1 MPEKKSSSK
10 FINWNVL
17 FVLVIILFVLTFFL
31 RSFFIHT
38 KEISFNYFKNELLL
52 QQKVERINILNKQKV
67 YVFLK
72 HSKTQKNITVDRFQP
87 DYYFE
92 IGSID
97 FFEEELKQIQNNLTE
112 KNKIIQTYT
121 NDTYGW
127 LDILSWLIPLVMI
140 YFFWS
145 FWRRVANASKSGGL
159 GIFDFGKSKPHEY
172 NYQNNIQ
179 KITFKDVAGYD
190 EAKQEIMEVIQ
201 FLKTPNVYKS
211 LGAKIPKGILL
222 LGPPGTGK
230 THMAKAV
237 AGEANVPFFSLS
249 GSEFVELFVGVGAA
263 RVRDLFMKA
272 KERAPSIVFIDEIDS
287 IGRVRSA
294 AASFQVNDEREST
307 LNQLL
312 SEMDGFDVNT
322 NVIVIAASNR
332 PDILDS
338 ALLRPGRFD
347 RHVYLDLPNK
357 NEREAIFKVHSQC
370 FVLDSTIKHEELAA
384 LTPGFSGADI
394 ANACNEAALI
404 AARNKKKKVELNDF
418 QEALERIVI
427 GPEKKSKIISQSEKK
442 IIATHESG
450 HAIVAN
456 QLKQMYRINKISII
470 PRGKT
475 LGSTFIQFKEQ
486 EIFTLSQL
494 LDLICVLLSGK
505 ASEEVLLNECSSGSV
520 DDLEKATLQAYQL
533 IINYGLN
540 KELGS
545 VSFNLLLQNQT
556 NFQKPYSE
564 STAALIDYEV
574 RKIIKKEYERALNIL
589 IEKKQLLQ
597 FISYELLKN
606 EVLQRDELLQ
616 IFNQRASED

>member
-1 MPEKKSSSK
+1 
-10 FINWNVL
+10 
-17 FVLVIILFVLTFFL
+17 
-31 RSFFIHT
+31 
-38 KEISFNYFKNELLL
+38 
-52 QQKVERINILNKQKV
+52 
-67 YVFLK
+67 
-72 HSKTQKNITVDRFQP
+72 
-87 DYYFE
+87 
-92 IGSID
+92 
-97 FFEEELKQIQNNLTE
+97 
-112 KNKIIQTYT
+112 
-121 NDTYGW
+121 
-127 LDILSWLIPLVMI
+127 
-140 YFFWS
+140 
-145 FWRRVANASKSGGL
+145 
-159 GIFDFGKSKPHEY
+159 
-172 NYQNNIQ
+172 
-179 KITFKDVAGYD
+179 
-190 EAKQEIMEVIQ
+190 
-201 FLKTPNVYKS
+201 
-211 LGAKIPKGILL
+211 
-222 LGPPGTGK
+222 
-230 THMAKAV
+230 
-237 AGEANVPFFSLS
+237 
-249 GSEFVELFVGVGAA
+249 
-263 RVRDLFMKA
+263 
-272 KERAPSIVFIDEIDS
+272 
-287 IGRVRSA
+287 
-294 AASFQVNDEREST
+294 
-307 LNQLL
+307 
-312 SEMDGFDVNT
+312 
-322 NVIVIAASNR
+322 
-332 PDILDS
+332 
-338 ALLRPGRFD
+338 
-347 RHVYLDLPNK
+347 VYLDLPNK

>member
-1 MPEKKSSSK
+1 
-10 FINWNVL
+10 
-17 FVLVIILFVLTFFL
+17 
-31 RSFFIHT
+31 
-38 KEISFNYFKNELLL
+38 
-52 QQKVERINILNKQKV
+52 
-67 YVFLK
+67 
-72 HSKTQKNITVDRFQP
+72 
-87 DYYFE
+87 
-92 IGSID
+92 
-97 FFEEELKQIQNNLTE
+97 
-112 KNKIIQTYT
+112 
-121 NDTYGW
+121 
-127 LDILSWLIPLVMI
+127 
-140 YFFWS
+140 
-145 FWRRVANASKSGGL
+145 
-159 GIFDFGKSKPHEY
+159 
-172 NYQNNIQ
+172 
-179 KITFKDVAGYD
+179 
-190 EAKQEIMEVIQ
+190 
-201 FLKTPNVYKS
+201 
-211 LGAKIPKGILL
+211 
-222 LGPPGTGK
+222 
-230 THMAKAV
+230 
-237 AGEANVPFFSLS
+237 
-249 GSEFVELFVGVGAA
+249 
-263 RVRDLFMKA
+263 
-272 KERAPSIVFIDEIDS
+272 
-287 IGRVRSA
+287 
-294 AASFQVNDEREST
+294 
-307 LNQLL
+307 
-312 SEMDGFDVNT
+312 MDGFDVNT

-545 VSFNLLLQNQT
+545 VSFNIPLQNHY
-556 NFQKPYSE
+556 NFQKLYSE

-606 EVLQRDELLQ
+606 EVLQRDELLKLLSVRY
-616 IFNQRASED
+616 ND